1 MVLESR
7 SPREAG
13 FYAGLPVFD
22 HFSRLMDPAVYTPL
36 PDGWVLGLSDIVQST
51 AAIAAGRYKS
61 VNAAAAAVIAA
72 VANGLGDNQFPF
84 VFGGDG
90 ASFALSPEHADLGRT
105 ALAAV
110 AAWVRDEL
118 DLEMRIALVRIEDI
132 RASGLD
138 VRVARF
144 APSPDVSYAMFSGG
158 GLAFAE
164 RR

>member
-1 MVLESR
+1 MAAGR
-7 SPREAG
+7 GSPLGAG

-22 HFSRLMDPAVYTPL
+22 RFGRLMDPAVYTPL

-72 VANGLGDNQFPF
+72 VANGLGDN
-84 VFGGDG
+84 G
-90 ASFALSPEHADLGRT
+90 ASFALSPEHADLGRK

-132 RASGLD
+132 RAS
-138 VRVARF
+138 
-144 APSPDVSYAMFSGG
+144 
-158 GLAFAE
+158 
-164 RR
+164 